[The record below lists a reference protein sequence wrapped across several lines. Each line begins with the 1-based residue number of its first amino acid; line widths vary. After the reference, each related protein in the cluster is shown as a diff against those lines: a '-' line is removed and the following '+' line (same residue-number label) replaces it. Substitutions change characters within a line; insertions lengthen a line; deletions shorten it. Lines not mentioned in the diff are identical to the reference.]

1 MRPVVV
7 PLCALL
13 IVAGAG
19 RGSASAPDASAST
32 ATPPNWQSIITKDDR
47 SRLRGWRTAW
57 TRGLQQ
63 ARATG
68 HSAEIAAEGVL
79 LAPDAA
85 LEWKDP
91 IPGIYRCRTIKIGA
105 KSEGLLDYVAY
116 PPFDCRIRGE
126 DSFVSFTKLTGS
138 QRPIGLIMP
147 YANNKMIFLGTLQLG
162 DETRPLEY
170 GRDRERDVA
179 AIIER
184 IGEHRWRLVFPY
196 PHFESTVDVMDLV
209 PKSAP

>member
-1 MRPVVV
+1 MT
-7 PLCALL
+7 
-13 IVAGAG
+13 AGA
-19 RGSASAPDASAST
+19 SAESAPS
-32 ATPPNWQSIITKDDR
+32 WQTIITDDDR
-47 SRLRGWRTAW
+47 TRLRGWRKAW
-57 TRGLQQ
+57 TRGLEQ
-63 ARATG
+63 ARAAG
-68 HSAEIAAEGVL
+68 HSAEITAEGVL
-79 LAPDAA
+79 LEPDAA
-85 LEWKDP
+85 IDWKDP
-91 IPGIYRCRTIKIGA
+91 LPGTYRCRTIKIGA

-126 DSFVSFTKLTGS
+126 DGFVSFTKLTGS
-138 QRPIGLIMP
+138 QRPVGLIMP
-147 YANNKMIFLGTLQLG
+147 YSNDKMIFLGTLQLG
-162 DETRPLEY
+162 DEARPLEY